1 MLTGDSDGKMTRSG
15 NCRYASVVVGRGN
28 MGHGD
33 IVDPVPNT
41 KKPVPTGLSTA
52 SVILRS
58 LPNMA
63 MILAC
68 PSCGK
73 SHKWRPRK
81 A

>member
-1 MLTGDSDGKMTRSG
+1 
-15 NCRYASVVVGRGN
+15 

-33 IVDPVPNT
+33 IVIRCPRH

-52 SVILRS
+52 SVIFSS

-73 SHKWRPRK
+73 SHKWRPRE